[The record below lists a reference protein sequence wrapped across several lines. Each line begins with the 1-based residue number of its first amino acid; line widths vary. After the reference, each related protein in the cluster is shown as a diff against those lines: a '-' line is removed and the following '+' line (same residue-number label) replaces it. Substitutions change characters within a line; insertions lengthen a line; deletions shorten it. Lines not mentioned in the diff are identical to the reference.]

1 MAVVINGNGTVT
13 GIAVGGLPDGIV
25 DAGTLAT
32 NSVDSAELIDGAVDN
47 SHLSDDAVAVA
58 ELAATG
64 TASSTTFL
72 RGDNSWQAA
81 GGGAW
86 ELISS
91 TVPTVVVNISF
102 ILDPTKYTCYKWMLS
117 NIKPTTNSNRLAV
130 RTSTDGGSTYTTGS
144 GEYQYSAGSLSSQA
158 SLDQNGNQ
166 NANMGV
172 MNNQQVG
179 SSYGQN
185 YEVMIWG
192 PHSTNSKPHFH
203 YLHAGENSSGNNLTS
218 WGSAH
223 RSTSLDVDAVQFLWE
238 TLGTFQAVGKIHF
251 LGLKI

>member
-13 GIAVGGLPDGIV
+13 GVTTLPDGIV
-25 DAGTLAT
+25 TNDDLAGSIA
-32 NSVDSAELIDGAVDN
+32 DSKITG
-47 SHLSDDAVAVA
+47 LSASKLSGVVP
-58 ELAATG
+58 AANLGTG
-64 TASSTTFL
+64 TASSSTFL
-72 RGDNSWQAA
+72 RGDGAYAAA

-117 NIKPTTNSNRLAV
+117 NIQPTTNSNRLAV
-130 RTSTDGGSTYTTGS
+130 RTSTDGGSSYSSATGD
-144 GEYQYSAGSLSSQA
+144 YQYSAGSLSSQA
-158 SLDQNGNQ
+158 ALDQNGNQ

-192 PHSTNSKPHFH
+192 PQSSAVKPHFH
-203 YLHAGENSSGNNLTS
+203 YLHAGENSSGVNLTS

-223 RSTSLDVDAVQFLWE
+223 RSTSLDIDAVQFLWE
-238 TLGTFQAVGKIHF
+238 TLGTFKAAGKIHF